1 LKIQTT
7 PNVQLNSKKQ
17 IGQNQQNGQK
27 ADPSF
32 KGAEVFVQ
40 ALNFLEIN
48 QALGATA
55 VDIGC
60 MGIPRTMTDFTRGP
74 EAGLET
80 MRREFSSTIVD
91 AFIGFYGVGAALL
104 ISQAFNKKY
113 DVKAH
118 NMLINDETLDIT
130 SDYWNKSKD
139 AAKPM
144 NEFFTHVVKNLEGW
158 NTERNAK
165 TGWVGIAE
173 KEQSKIV
180 EKFVEATNTTSKED
194 YKKVTSYLENLIAGE
209 TGSDKTFKLKG
220 NGDNKTVSSLK
231 STIDDVC
238 KVAKALTKDK
248 VQKTFKSG
256 NVAEN
261 AFFTKLK
268 GLNKKTSIIG
278 IAIATAL
285 GCSLQ
290 PINMYLTRKKTG
302 KTGFVGVEGREP
314 DNSNGFKVLKA
325 LTATVAGIAIFS
337 TIGKKPSEVLSKIKF
352 KGVFPT
358 IPQYKFVYGFT
369 IISRLL
375 SARDKNELRESSI
388 KDSLGFVNWLI
399 LGGFVSKLAAAG
411 VEKLSQFKKG
421 DFIRYNKKEHNTGL
435 KWLVDA
441 PIVSREEILHSAL
454 KKAGISTIKNVN
466 GKDVA
471 MTFKEMMKEAT
482 KEAMKNPEMKLAKN
496 KIKYLGFIQMAG
508 YLYSGVVLGVGI
520 PKLNIAIT
528 NGIEKK
534 RKAKLA
540 SAKAT
545 QPTVTPIKKETQ
557 PIATQAKA

>member
-1 LKIQTT
+1 MKIQTT
-7 PNVQLNSKKQ
+7 PIQLNSKRQ
-17 IGQNQQNGQK
+17 SGQNGQK

-40 ALNFLEIN
+40 ALNFLETN

-80 MRREFSSTIVD
+80 MRREFSSTFVD
-91 AFIGFYGVGAALL
+91 ALIGFYGVGAALL

-118 NMLINDETLDIT
+118 KMLINDETLDI
-130 SDYWNKSKD
+130 SDHYWNKSKD

-144 NEFFTHVVKNLEGW
+144 NEFFSHIVKNMEGW
-158 NTERNAK
+158 NTERSLN
-165 TGWVGIAE
+165 GWVGIQE
-173 KEQSKIV
+173 KKQSEIV
-180 EKFVEATNTTSKED
+180 EKFVAAANTNDDKAYKEATAC
-194 YKKVTSYLENLIAGE
+194 LENLIAGE
-209 TGSDKTFKLKG
+209 TGADKNFRLQG
-220 NGDNKTVSSLK
+220 NGKKTVSSLK

-238 KVAKALTKDK
+238 KVAKALAKDEVK
-248 VQKTFKSG
+248 KTFTTG
-256 NVAEN
+256 EAEN
-261 AFFTKLK
+261 VFFKTLK
-268 GLNKKTSIIG
+268 GLNKKTSVIG
-278 IAIATAL
+278 IAIAAGL

-314 DNSNGFKVLKA
+314 DKSTGFKMLKVG
-325 LTATVAGIAIFS
+325 TAIVAGAAVLS
-337 TIGKKPSEVLSKIKF
+337 SIGKGRTEILNKIKF
-352 KGVFPT
+352 KGFFPT

-369 IISRLL
+369 IVSRLL

-388 KDSLGFVNWLI
+388 KDSLGFANWLI
-399 LGGFVSKLAAAG
+399 FGGFVSKLVAAG
-411 VEKLSQFKKG
+411 FEKLSQFKKG
-421 DFIRYNKKEHNTGL
+421 DFIRYNKQEHNTKL

-454 KKAGISTIKNVN
+454 KKAGISTIKEN
-466 GKDVA
+466 GVA

-482 KEAMKNPEMKLAKN
+482 KAAAKSPEMKLAKN
-496 KIKYLGFIQMAG
+496 KIKYLGFIQLAG
-508 YLYSGVVLGVGI
+508 YLYSGIVLGVGI

-534 RKAKLA
+534 RKAKLEA
-540 SAKAT
+540 AKAVEST
-545 QPTVTPIKKETQ
+545 QPVTTQNKTEIK
-557 PIATQAKA
+557 